1 MIHGESGYPDKYMDK
16 PIDALIHFGP
26 CEALGLTAMYFHR
39 VQSIHQQH
47 TVATNIARSDFVS
60 NVQQLSR
67 SRSRPIASLSCNQL
81 LLPSS
86 IPPCD
91 NSIASQNLS
100 SRYHGEY
107 FTSYIESMQ
116 KTLDSIKGSFYGSI
130 FRLPY
135 PTALCELRIAMK

>member
-1 MIHGESGYPDKYMDK
+1 MIHGGSVYPDNYMDK
-16 PIDALIHFGP
+16 PIDALIRFGR
-26 CEALGLTAMYFHR
+26 CEALGLTTMYFQR

-47 TVATNIARSDFVS
+47 KAATNVTRSDFVS

-67 SRSRPIASLSCNQL
+67 SGSRPTACLSCNQL

-91 NSIASQNLS
+91 NSSASQKLS

-135 PTALCELRIAMK
+135 PTTLCELRIATK